1 MSAIS
6 YIYGIINTKEG
17 KLYIKN
23 YYSNG
28 KVIKFTLTN
37 NENDNMQFSGKKE
50 SKMAIRR
57 PNFIPLYNIRE
68 LLKNSKEL
76 QYLKY
81 NSITYNEIYYK
92 SDKRETKRLPTSNCG
107 FKKINK
113 NTKIK
118 IVDEVNKK
126 EMYFLYE

>member
-1 MSAIS
+1 MSTIS
-6 YIYGIINTKEG
+6 HIYGIINTKEG

-28 KVIKFTLTN
+28 KVINFTLTN

-57 PNFIPLYNIRE
+57 PNFTPLCNIRE
-68 LLKNSKEL
+68 LFKNSKEL

-81 NSITYNEIYYK
+81 KSITYNEVYYK
-92 SDKRETKRLPTSNCG
+92 NDKIETKRLPTANCG

-118 IVDEVNKK
+118 IVDEINQK
-126 EMYFLYE
+126 EICFLYE